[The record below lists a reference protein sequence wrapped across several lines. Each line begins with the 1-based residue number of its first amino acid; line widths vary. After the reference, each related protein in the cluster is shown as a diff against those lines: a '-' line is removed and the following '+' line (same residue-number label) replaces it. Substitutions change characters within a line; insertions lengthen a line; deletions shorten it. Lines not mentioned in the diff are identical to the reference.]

1 MKILLVNPN
10 MTEAMTDR
18 LAAVARGVAAPGTE
32 ILPLTAPRGFPY
44 ISSRAEAQIAGAVA
58 LEMIAPRA
66 GEVDAVVIAA
76 FGDPGLDAAR
86 ELFDLPVTGMAEAS
100 MLAACQLGR
109 RFGVVT
115 FAPWL
120 RPWYHASVR
129 DLGLE
134 GRFAGLRSAED
145 IDGPVT
151 EVATTMRETLLRLAE
166 RMARQDEAD
175 AVIFGGAPL
184 AGLARELAPDLPCVA
199 IDPISAAVT
208 QAEALVRLA
217 PGGAN
222 RGAYARPPAKPSQG
236 LDPTLA
242 AWIAR
247 AP

>member
-10 MTEAMTDR
+10 MTVAMTDR
-18 LAAVARGVAAPGTE
+18 LAAVARRVAAPGTE
-32 ILPLTAPRGFPY
+32 ILPLTATSGFPY
-44 ISSRAEAQIAGAVA
+44 ISSRAEAQIAGALA

-66 GEVDAVVIAA
+66 KEVDAVVIAA

-120 RPWYHASVR
+120 KPWYHASVR

-134 GRFAGLRSAED
+134 ARFAGLRSAED

-151 EVATTMRETLLRLAE
+151 DVATNMKPILHRLAQ
-166 RMARQDEAD
+166 RMATEDEAD
-175 AVIFGGAPL
+175 VVIFGGAPL
-184 AGLARELAPDLPCVA
+184 AGLAFELADELPCVPV
-199 IDPISAAVT
+199 DPIAAAVT
-208 QAEALVRLA
+208 QAEALVRLS
-217 PGGAN
+217 PRGAN
-222 RGAYARPPAKPSQG
+222 RGAYARPPAKPSAN
-236 LDPTLA
+236 LAPALA

-247 AP
+247 ED

>member
-10 MTEAMTDR
+10 MTRAMTDR
-18 LAAVARGVAAPGTE
+18 LAEVARGVAAPGTE
-32 ILPLTAPRGFPY
+32 ILPLTAERGFPY
-44 ISSRAEAQIAGAVA
+44 ISSRAEAQIAGALA

-100 MLAACQLGR
+100 MLTACQLGR

-120 RPWYHASVR
+120 KPWYHASVR

-134 GRFAGLRSAED
+134 ARFAGLRSAED
-145 IDGPVT
+145 IDGPVSD
-151 EVATTMRETLLRLAE
+151 VATNMRDILLRLAR
-166 RMARQDEAD
+166 RMAAEDE

-184 AGLARELAPDLPCVA
+184 AGLAAELADDLPCVA

-217 PGGAN
+217 PKGAN
-222 RGAYARPPAKPSQG
+222 RGACARPPAKPSEG
-236 LDPTLA
+236 LDPALA
-242 AWIAR
+242 AWIAHS
-247 AP
+247 P

>member
-10 MTEAMTDR
+10 MTQAMTDR
-18 LAAVARGVAAPGTE
+18 LTEVARRAVAPGTE

-58 LEMIAPRA
+58 LEMIAPHA
-66 GEVDAVVIAA
+66 KTVDAVVIAA

-120 RPWYHASVR
+120 KPWYHASVR

-134 GRFAGLRSAED
+134 ARFAGLRSAED

-151 EVATTMRETLLRLAE
+151 DVAANMRGILKTLAE
-166 RMARQDEAD
+166 KVAREDEAD

-184 AGLARELAPDLPCVA
+184 AGLAAELALELPCVP

-208 QAEALVRLA
+208 QAEALVRLS
-217 PGGAN
+217 PRGAD

-247 AP
+247 ET